1 MLVLKCFFTGSR
13 RIKEKG
19 PILFEN
25 FSLFHIL
32 GYQTILKKE
41 ISRKISI
48 FWNFNKNCKD
58 VDDHKF
64 LQID

>member
-1 MLVLKCFFTGSR
+1 MLVLKCFFTGSK

-19 PILFEN
+19 PILFEH

-41 ISRKISI
+41 ISRNISI
-48 FWNFNKNCKD
+48 LIDCKD
-58 VDDHKF
+58 VDNHKF